1 MEDVLNSLTD
11 EEITEFLYI
20 NLIEKSKKLKSL
32 KDRLTKNSPSS
43 LPTQLKE
50 RFSSCEASAQ
60 KNFLSLTKK
69 SKNNYQM

>member
-32 KDRLTKNSPSS
+32 KDRLTKNSSS
-43 LPTQLKE
+43 TLTTELKE
-50 RFSSCEASAQ
+50 RFSKCEEAA
-60 KNFLSLTKK
+60 KK
-69 SKNNYQM
+69 KIFRF

>member
-32 KDRLTKNSPSS
+32 KDRLTKNSSS
-43 LPTQLKE
+43 TLSGELKE
-50 RFSSCEASAQ
+50 KLSKCEEAAKKKIFRF
-60 KNFLSLTKK
+60 
-69 SKNNYQM
+69 